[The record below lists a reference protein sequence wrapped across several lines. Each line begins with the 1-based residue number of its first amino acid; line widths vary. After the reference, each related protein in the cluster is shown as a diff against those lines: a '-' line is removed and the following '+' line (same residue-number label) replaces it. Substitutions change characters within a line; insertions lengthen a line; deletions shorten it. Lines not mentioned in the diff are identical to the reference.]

1 MRKLHPL
8 DALATPLRRAS
19 CNPQVSRWAKPA
31 PERTVGGGPEP
42 EVKEIAFS
50 EIKVTPLPRN
60 PYP

>member
-1 MRKLHPL
+1 M
-8 DALATPLRRAS
+8 
-19 CNPQVSRWAKPA
+19 SRWAKPA

-50 EIKVTPLPRN
+50 EIKVTPLPLN